1 MFKLFI
7 VFLFLTFSQ
16 SAYADWLDIVK
27 DGLESTIEVS
37 QDTWNIAKKTFDE
50 DEDEDVSE
58 ELIPKVQENIEISR
72 TRALA
77 VWDDLVDIFDEI
89 IILKS
94 EKNDAPSIS
103 LFGKSKKDYDEKI
116 ELIFQTVA
124 SLINDPELENDR
136 KTLQIL
142 KNKILKSQEESSNLS
157 AKSVLASGKE
167 RKELENL
174 ANKYKKESQEY
185 KNSKVDLII
194 GVRARLAL
202 YGLDLNKDQVEVL
215 LSRVDAG
222 DIIGMTTSFSVIA
235 ELTKQFSDATIA
247 SGENLQVAKK
257 YYGMH
262 VILLELQMHIQKN
275 YINRLRNVYLVR
287 ANDIRVENKLLIDE
301 TSKLIDDAEG
311 TYLNIYKNNLES
323 QKYTLKVLGLYEEIL
338 RKDLLKIETGLK
350 RVNDNYLVSLNT
362 FQTVTV
368 AADLASLMAENSNL
382 FNEVMSIQVPELI
395 PFENLQMQKEFEALT
410 LQLSN

>member
-1 MFKLFI
+1 M
-7 VFLFLTFSQ
+7 
-16 SAYADWLDIVK
+16 
-27 DGLESTIEVS
+27 
-37 QDTWNIAKKTFDE
+37 N
-50 DEDEDVSE
+50 
-58 ELIPKVQENIEISR
+58 
-72 TRALA
+72 
-77 VWDDLVDIFDEI
+77 
-89 IILKS
+89 
-94 EKNDAPSIS
+94 
-103 LFGKSKKDYDEKI
+103 
-116 ELIFQTVA
+116 
-124 SLINDPELENDR
+124 
-136 KTLQIL
+136 
-142 KNKILKSQEESSNLS
+142 
-157 AKSVLASGKE
+157 
-167 RKELENL
+167 
-174 ANKYKKESQEY
+174 
-185 KNSKVDLII
+185 
-194 GVRARLAL
+194 
-202 YGLDLNKDQVEVL
+202 LNKDQVEVL

-301 TSKLIDDAEG
+301 TSNLIDDADG

-323 QKYTLKVLGLYEEIL
+323 QKYTLEVLSLYEEIL

-350 RVNDNYLVSLNT
+350 KVNDNYLVSLNT
-362 FQTVTV
+362 FKTVTV